1 MKIRAL
7 LAFTLCGALASFSA
21 SAADLLV
28 SAASSLSSVGTALAV
43 QYQNDHPST
52 KVLMSFAASDAVLQ
66 QIQNGAP
73 SDIFAS
79 ADPAAMDRAVASKAV
94 DPASR
99 RDFAGNDVVMVVPI
113 DNPAKVMGLADLRGA
128 QVKRIALGN
137 PAWVPAGRYSQASLQ
152 ASGDWDVVHGKAV
165 LSQNVRQALDY
176 VARGEVEAGFVFA
189 TDAAT
194 MHDKVKVVGT
204 LPTPEPVRYSI
215 ALVQRQGRSPDAQGF
230 LDFVISPQGQAILA
244 KYGFK
249 AL

>member
-7 LAFTLCGALASFSA
+7 LASSLCGMLVGFSA

-43 QYQNDHPST
+43 QYQNDHPGT
-52 KVLMSFAASDAVLQ
+52 NVLMSFAASDAVLQ

-73 SDIFAS
+73 ADIFAS
-79 ADPAAMDRAVASKAV
+79 ADPAAMDRAVVSKAV
-94 DPASR
+94 EAATR
-99 RDFAGNDVVMVVPI
+99 RDFASNDVVMVVPI
-113 DNPAKVMGLADLRGA
+113 DNPAKISSLADLRRA
-128 QVKRIALGN
+128 DVKRIALGN
-137 PAWVPAGRYSQASLQ
+137 PAWVPAGRYSQAGLQ
-152 ASGDWDVVHGKAV
+152 SSGDWDNVHSKAV

-176 VARGEVEAGFVFA
+176 VARGEAQAGFVFA
-189 TDAAT
+189 TDAAS
-194 MHDKVKVVGT
+194 MRDKVKVVGI

-215 ALVQRQGRSPDAQGF
+215 ALVNRQGRHPQAQPF